1 MYVDNR
7 GVDIV
12 SVSDAMTLSWPLFD
26 RKGTKKK
33 GTTNFSSDIEE
44 RNEEEDEDR
53 GETAAVALSV

>member
-26 RKGTKKK
+26 RRSFLPSLL
-33 GTTNFSSDIEE
+33 TNFSSDIEE